1 MIELDWA
8 KFEILNKNMQ
18 MHLKRYVY
26 IFLADMFIQ
35 SVLVQILIRLDWRQ
49 NQLNIKG
56 NSMASNLNI
65 SVRVWI
71 INK

>member
-1 MIELDWA
+1 
-8 KFEILNKNMQ
+8 

-49 NQLNIKG
+49 NQLNIKDRK
-56 NSMASNLNI
+56 
-65 SVRVWI
+65 SVV
-71 INK
+71 